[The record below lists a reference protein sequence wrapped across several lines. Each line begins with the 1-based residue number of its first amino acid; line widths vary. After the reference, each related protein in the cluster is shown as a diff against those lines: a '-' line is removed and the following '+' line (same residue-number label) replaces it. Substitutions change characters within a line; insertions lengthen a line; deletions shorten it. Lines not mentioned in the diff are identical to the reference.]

1 MKTQELKT
9 KKTAKTKAKPA
20 EIAWHERA
28 KALPIML
35 FHTTIGP
42 IIGRVEKTKEPGVG
56 SFDIRMW
63 APAAIHMGFQPGQ
76 PGAFVAQ
83 YSVTFQPIA
92 LIETYLDL
100 STETPFGRSPVPQ
113 ALIPAY
119 EDYFAKIAAGDYS
132 FARSTAHVEQ
142 AMPHEAPITAE
153 PQAPIEAVKVP
164 WQDGSDPHT
173 WLTQKIY
180 GLDEGE
186 VIERDDPRRVLVKRA
201 FYGWAYNAT
210 AEEVANNF
218 DLDVTDVRHV
228 FDAIEALPDEDKA
241 GAKTILGTRSTLPE
255 APQGPPNENPLS

>member
-1 MKTQELKT
+1 MPNNFGGDQHDPDYNPDAQKASRKQRVKRTAMKKQTQKAS
-9 KKTAKTKAKPA
+9 KTAKTKPVEA
-20 EIAWHERA
+20 AWHVRA
-28 KALPIML
+28 QALPIML

-42 IIGRVEKTKEPGVG
+42 IIGRVEKTKGSGVG

-63 APAAIHMGFQPGQ
+63 APAAIRMGFQPGQ

-142 AMPHEAPITAE
+142 AMPHEAPIVDAPPSVEPVAE
-153 PQAPIEAVKVP
+153 PAVEPDAV
-164 WQDGSDPHT
+164 D
-173 WLTQKIY
+173 IY
-180 GLDEGE
+180 AGKSTDDES
-186 VIERDDPRRVLVKRA
+186 P
-201 FYGWAYNAT
+201 
-210 AEEVANNF
+210 
-218 DLDVTDVRHV
+218 
-228 FDAIEALPDEDKA
+228 
-241 GAKTILGTRSTLPE
+241 S
-255 APQGPPNENPLS
+255 S

>member
-1 MKTQELKT
+1 MPNNFGGDQHDPDYNPDAQKASRKQRVKRNAMKKQAQKVS
-9 KKTAKTKAKPA
+9 KTAKTKTKPT
-20 EIAWHERA
+20 EVAWHEQA

-42 IIGRVEKTKEPGVG
+42 IIGRVEKTKGSGVG

-63 APAAIHMGFQPGQ
+63 APAAIRMGFQPGQ

-100 STETPFGRSPVPQ
+100 SSETPFGRSPVPQ

-142 AMPHEAPITAE
+142 ATPHEAPIADPDAPPSVEPAAE
-153 PQAPIEAVKVP
+153 PAVEP
-164 WQDGSDPHT
+164 ADPDAVDVGGAET
-173 WLTQKIY
+173 TD
-180 GLDEGE
+180 DE
-186 VIERDDPRRVLVKRA
+186 
-201 FYGWAYNAT
+201 
-210 AEEVANNF
+210 
-218 DLDVTDVRHV
+218 
-228 FDAIEALPDEDKA
+228 
-241 GAKTILGTRSTLPE
+241 S
-255 APQGPPNENPLS
+255 PLS